1 MIITVYKKSN
11 GEILKTCNC
20 TESDIPMQYDG
31 STESFIY
38 GTYSGSDYYI
48 ENSNLVAIP
57 ESPNQFYTFDI
68 DKKQWIDKR
77 TLISNESRWDLIKA
91 QRNQLLLTSDW
102 TDTLSAKV
110 RLGDTTYT
118 AWQEY
123 RQALRD
129 ITTQTDP
136 FNITWPVSPT

>member
-1 MIITVYKKSN
+1 MITVYKKSN
-11 GEILKTCNC
+11 GEIVKVCTCMQ
-20 TESDIPMQYDG
+20 SDIPLQYDPVIEAYIEG
-31 STESFIY
+31 NY
-38 GTYSGSDYYI
+38 DYNNYYI
-48 ENSNLVAIP
+48 ENNQPVTIP
-57 ESPNQFYTFDI
+57 ESP
-68 DKKQWIDKR
+68 DKYSIFNYDTKQWVDPR
-77 TLISNESRWDLIKA
+77 TNATQWVVVRQ

-110 RLGDTTYT
+110 RLGDATYT